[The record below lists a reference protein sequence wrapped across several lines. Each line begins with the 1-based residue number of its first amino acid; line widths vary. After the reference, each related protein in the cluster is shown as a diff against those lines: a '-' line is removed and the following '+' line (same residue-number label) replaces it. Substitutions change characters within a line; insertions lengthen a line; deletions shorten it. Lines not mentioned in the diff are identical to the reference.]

1 MLDHSENNLHRLSL
15 RMHGSGSLDSPD
27 LILADIRD
35 PQALR
40 EIFQRERPQVVFHA
54 AAHKHVPFLEAHPAE
69 AIKTN
74 VFGTLN
80 VLVAAAAVGVERFVN
95 ISTDKAAD
103 PVNMLGITK
112 RIGER
117 FTAHFAPL
125 TSGVFMSV
133 RFGNVLGS
141 DGSVIPTFREQLM
154 QHRPLTVT
162 HLEAT
167 RYFMTIP
174 EAVQLVVQAGAIGG
188 DGDVLVLEMGEPV
201 KIVDLARR
209 VAAQLKPGIPVNIE
223 IIGLRPGEKLHETL
237 FSASD
242 KTIDKPHEQLWRCEV
257 PPLSPALLDET
268 TTPEQLA
275 ELVDQPALASGDR

>member
-1 MLDHSENNLHRLSL
+1 
-15 RMHGSGSLDSPD
+15 
-27 LILADIRD
+27 
-35 PQALR
+35 
-40 EIFQRERPQVVFHA
+40 
-54 AAHKHVPFLEAHPAE
+54 VPFLESYPAE

-74 VFGTLN
+74 VQGTLN
-80 VLVAAAAVGVERFVN
+80 VLAAAADADVERFVN

-103 PVNMLGITK
+103 PVNVLGITK

-141 DGSVIPTFREQLM
+141 DGSVIPTFREQLT
-154 QHRPLTVT
+154 QGRPLTIT
-162 HLEAT
+162 HPEAT

-201 KIVDLARR
+201 KIIDLAHRL
-209 VAAQLKPGIPVNIE
+209 AAQLKPGVPANIE
-223 IIGLRPGEKLHETL
+223 VIGLRPGEKLHEVL
-237 FSASD
+237 FSAD
-242 KTIDKPHEQLWRCEV
+242 DTTVDKPHEQLWRCTV
-257 PPLSPALLDET
+257 PPLSPSLLDGVIAWEH
-268 TTPEQLA
+268 LA
-275 ELVDQPALASGDR
+275 KLVDEPALAGEEH